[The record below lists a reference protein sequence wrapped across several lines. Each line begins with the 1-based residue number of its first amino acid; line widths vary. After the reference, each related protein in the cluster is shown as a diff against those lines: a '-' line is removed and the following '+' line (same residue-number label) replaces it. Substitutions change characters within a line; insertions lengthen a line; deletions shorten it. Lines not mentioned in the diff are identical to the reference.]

1 MMEIIREDS
10 ISFKLSNTNEFQ
22 TLAVF
27 IGIMDKIEKDAN
39 KKGFRNTYSKEERFF
54 IENFVR
60 ELKNEAGYING

>member
-60 ELKNEAGYING
+60 ELKNEAGYINR

>member
-10 ISFKLSNTNEFQ
+10 LSFKLSNTSEFQ

-27 IGIMDKIEKDAN
+27 MSVMEKAN
-39 KKGFRNTYSKEERFF
+39 REASKKGFRNIYSKEERFF

-60 ELKNEAGYING
+60 ELKNEANYSNG

>member
-10 ISFKLSNTNEFQ
+10 LSFKLSNTDEFQ
-22 TLAVF
+22 TLSVF

-60 ELKNEAGYING
+60 ELKNEAGYSNR